1 LSYKKPKN
9 FVKDMI
15 ESGESKVFMST
26 SDTLVRA
33 YMAGA
38 ILALA
43 AVFAITV
50 SVTTGSSLLGA
61 VLFPVGFIIL
71 YLMGFDL
78 LTGVFVLIPL
88 ALLDKREGVTFNSL
102 MKNWALVFIGNLLGS
117 LTVAFMMSFVFTYGY
132 QVDAGVIGNKI
143 ALIGESRTIGY
154 SEHGIWGWFTILIRG
169 MLCGWMVSIGIVGSM
184 IATTVTGKAFVM
196 WMPIMIFFFMGF
208 EHSIVNMFLFPFSII
223 MGGNFT
229 VVDYI
234 VWNELPTIIGNLLG
248 GLIFTV
254 LTLYA
259 THHDKN
265 SKVSDNLCL
274 K

>member
-1 LSYKKPKN
+1 MSYNKPKN

-15 ESGESKVFMST
+15 EAGEAKVFMSFQ
-26 SDTLVRA
+26 DTFIRS

-50 SVTTGSSLLGA
+50 SVSTGSPLLGA

-88 ALLDKREGVTFNSL
+88 ALLDKRKGVTLKSL
-102 MKNWALVFIGNLLGS
+102 LRNWGIVFLGNLLGS
-117 LTVAFMMSFVFTYGY
+117 LTVAFMMSFIFTYGY
-132 QVDAGVIGNKI
+132 QIDAGVIGNKI
-143 ALIGESRTIGY
+143 ALIGEKRTIGY
-154 SEHGIWGWFTILIRG
+154 SEHGILGWFTILIRG

-184 IATTVTGKAFVM
+184 IASTVAGKALIM

-229 VVDYI
+229 ISDYI
-234 VWNELPTIIGNLLG
+234 IWNELPTIIGNLLG
-248 GLIFTV
+248 GLVFTV
-254 LTLYA
+254 MTLYA
-259 THHDKN
+259 THHIKEN
-265 SKVSDNLCL
+265 YNKI
-274 K
+274 KK